1 MDKSLGS
8 SSMSEE
14 SQEITCKNAEKS
26 LQLHDYI
33 GLSEVSSHSMTNP
46 PLSMPCYPNSHLG
59 EAELRLGLSL
69 AASEWALGDNSG
81 PEPNFAGALQN
92 QAQAMDD
99 GTKCG
104 YGLAM
109 ATGSKRGFNQAFG
122 NRSEKQ
128 VGKGLLKLQMY
139 EPSQPSGMAAQQY
152 SSKPPQHSSL
162 PDEQSGVADSS
173 STSPK
178 SPVVGWPPIRSY
190 RKNTLAAQPM
200 SFEDGDEEE
209 QWEGVVE
216 APASFVQSQ
225 GNSVSLF
232 VKVNME
238 GVPIG
243 RKIDLN
249 THNGYKSLALALEDM
264 FHRPPNF
271 QENGFSGPS
280 KKSWLVEDCSDY
292 LLTYEDKERD
302 WMLVGD
308 VPWGMFVST
317 VKRLR
322 IVKTS
327 EGNGLGPNCSEKM
340 NGRKTKAA

>member
-1 MDKSLGS
+1 
-8 SSMSEE
+8 MSED
-14 SQEITCKNAEKS
+14 SQGISCTNAEKS
-26 LQLHDYI
+26 LKLHDYI
-33 GLSEVSSHSMTNP
+33 GLSEVSSHSNP
-46 PLSMPCYPNSHLG
+46 PVSMPYHPNLNLG

-69 AASEWALGDNSG
+69 TTSEWALGDNSG
-81 PEPNFAGALQN
+81 SEANFETDYARALQN

-99 GTKCG
+99 GIKCR

-109 ATGSKRGFNQAFG
+109 ATGSKRGFNEAFG
-122 NRSEKQ
+122 NRGEKQ
-128 VGKGLLKLQMY
+128 VSLGLLKLQMCG
-139 EPSQPSGMAAQQY
+139 PSHPSGMAEQQY

-162 PDEQSGVADSS
+162 ADEQSGVADAS

-178 SPVVGWPPIRSY
+178 SSVVGWPPIRSY

-200 SFEDGDEEE
+200 SLEDGEEEE

-216 APASFVQSQ
+216 APASFVHSQ
-225 GNSVSLF
+225 GNSNSLF

-249 THNGYKSLALALEDM
+249 THNDYTSLSSALENM
-264 FHRPPNF
+264 FRGPPNF
-271 QENGFSGPS
+271 QENGFFVQS
-280 KKSWLVEDCSDY
+280 KRSWLGKDCSDY
-292 LLTYEDKERD
+292 LLTYEDKEGD

-308 VPWGMFVST
+308 VPWSMFVST

-327 EGNGLGPNCSEKM
+327 EGNGSGPKCSEKM
-340 NGRKTKAA
+340 NCTEKMNCRKTKAA

>member
-8 SSMSEE
+8 SGMSEE
-14 SQEITCKNAEKS
+14 SQGISCTNAEKP

-33 GLSEVSSHSMTNP
+33 GLSEVSSHSNP
-46 PLSMPCYPNSHLG
+46 PMAMPCYPNSHLG

-81 PEPNFAGALQN
+81 PEANFAGALQN
-92 QAQAMDD
+92 QARAMDD
-99 GTKCG
+99 GVKCE
-104 YGLAM
+104 YESVM
-109 ATGSKRGFNQAFG
+109 ATGRKRGFNQAFG
-122 NRSEKQ
+122 NRGEKQ
-128 VGKGLLKLQMY
+128 VGNGILKLQMCGPAH
-139 EPSQPSGMAAQQY
+139 PSEMEAEQY

-162 PDEQSGVADSS
+162 PYEQSGGSDSS

-178 SPVVGWPPIRSY
+178 STVVGWPPIRSY
-190 RKNTLAAQPM
+190 RKNTLAAQPI

-209 QWEGVVE
+209 QWEGVIE
-216 APASFVQSQ
+216 APASFVQIQ
-225 GNSVSLF
+225 GNSNPLF

-249 THNGYKSLALALEDM
+249 TRNGYKSLALALEDM
-264 FHRPPNF
+264 FHRPANF
-271 QENGFSGPS
+271 QENGFFGPL

-292 LLTYEDKERD
+292 LLTYEDKEGD

-308 VPWGMFVST
+308 VPWRMFVTT

-327 EGNGLGPNCSEKM
+327 EGNGLGPKCSEKT
-340 NGRKTKAA
+340 NCRKTKAA